1 MRLRQVTR
9 WIPVAL
15 MAVLLIGCGSTTAS
29 TPSGSDTNLYGP
41 SATTAPAQSPGP
53 AQSPATGGS
62 KTVVAASN
70 FQFSP
75 ATITVKAGTTVEWQG
90 KSGTHEVV
98 NDAGSAVTFDGML
111 DTGAAFDF
119 VFSTP
124 GTYHYHCAIHPSMV
138 ATVIVTS

>member
-15 MAVLLIGCGSTTAS
+15 MAVLLIGCGSATAS
-29 TPSGSDTNLYGP
+29 TPSGSDIPLYGP
-41 SATTAPAQSPGP
+41 SATTAPAQSP
-53 AQSPATGGS
+53 ATGGS
-62 KTVVAASN
+62 KTVVSASN

-98 NDAGSAVTFDGML
+98 NDAGSTVTFDGLL
-111 DTGAAFDF
+111 DTGAKFDF
-119 VFSTP
+119 VFSAP